1 MAYFKKDDYG
11 NVWYSY
17 YGVSDCILADYTSPE
32 KIEAYLDDEVFQ
44 QAVINSYEHID
55 LSGDNEKNI
64 SRVHSAA
71 INGSWCGA
79 ERQLCAVNG
88 RGVSKVFPCQW

>member
-1 MAYFKKDDYG
+1 MAYFKKDDHG

-64 SRVHSAA
+64 SRVLAKMDRTAEWLRKKTA
-71 INGSWCGA
+71 ILA
-79 ERQLCAVNG
+79 QE
-88 RGVSKVFPCQW
+88 F

>member
-1 MAYFKKDDYG
+1 MAYFKRDNDG

-32 KIEAYLDDEVFQ
+32 RLEAYLDDEVFQ

-64 SRVHSAA
+64 SRVFAKMDRTAQWLRKKAA
-71 INGSWCGA
+71 ILA
-79 ERQLCAVNG
+79 QE
-88 RGVSKVFPCQW
+88 F

>member
-1 MAYFKKDDYG
+1 MAYFKKDAHG

-32 KIEAYLDDEVFQ
+32 KLEAYLDDEVFQ

-55 LSGDNEKNI
+55 LSGENEKNI
-64 SRVHSAA
+64 SRVFAKMDRTAEWLRKKAA
-71 INGSWCGA
+71 ILA
-79 ERQLCAVNG
+79 QE
-88 RGVSKVFPCQW
+88 F

>member
-1 MAYFKKDDYG
+1 MAYFKKDDHG

-32 KIEAYLDDEVFQ
+32 KLEAYLDDEVFQ

-64 SRVHSAA
+64 SRVLAKTDRTAEWLRKKAA
-71 INGSWCGA
+71 ILA
-79 ERQLCAVNG
+79 QE
-88 RGVSKVFPCQW
+88 F

>member
-1 MAYFKKDDYG
+1 MAYFKKDDHG

-32 KIEAYLDDEVFQ
+32 KLEVYLDDEVFQ

-64 SRVHSAA
+64 SRVLAKMDRTAEWLRKKTA
-71 INGSWCGA
+71 ILA
-79 ERQLCAVNG
+79 QE
-88 RGVSKVFPCQW
+88 F

>member
-1 MAYFKKDDYG
+1 MAYFKKDDHG

-17 YGVSDCILADYTSPE
+17 YGVSDCILADYTAPE
-32 KIEAYLDDEVFQ
+32 QIEAYLDDEVFQ

-64 SRVHSAA
+64 SRVFAKMDRTAEWLRKKAA
-71 INGSWCGA
+71 ILA
-79 ERQLCAVNG
+79 QE
-88 RGVSKVFPCQW
+88 F

>member
-17 YGVSDCILADYTSPE
+17 YGVSDCILADYTTLE

-55 LSGDNEKNI
+55 LSGDNEKNS
-64 SRVHSAA
+64 SRVFAKMDRTAEWLRKKAA
-71 INGSWCGA
+71 ILA
-79 ERQLCAVNG
+79 QE
-88 RGVSKVFPCQW
+88 F